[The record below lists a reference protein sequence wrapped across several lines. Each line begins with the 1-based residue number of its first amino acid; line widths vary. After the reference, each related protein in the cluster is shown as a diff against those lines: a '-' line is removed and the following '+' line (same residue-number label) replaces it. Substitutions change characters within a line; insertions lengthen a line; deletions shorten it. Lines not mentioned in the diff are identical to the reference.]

1 MEPKTHL
8 TSSQGA
14 LGVRNQFLGCIR
26 VIPMLRLIPQLL
38 RSSEIELFE
47 GQARLGEGNL
57 NLNPPGGGVGPPG
70 GIGIGIENHKKIEKV
85 KKKITKTFSSKI
97 IYCVREHRGMIWNH
111 SGTPKTSVA
120 TTTASV
126 ATTTPLSC
134 QDVL

>member
-1 MEPKTHL
+1 MEPKPHL

-26 VIPMLRLIPQLL
+26 VIPMLRLIPQLP

-70 GIGIGIENHKKIEKV
+70 GSGFGIENHEKIKK
-85 KKKITKTFSSKI
+85 
-97 IYCVREHRGMIWNH
+97 
-111 SGTPKTSVA
+111 
-120 TTTASV
+120 
-126 ATTTPLSC
+126 
-134 QDVL
+134 

>member
-26 VIPMLRLIPQLL
+26 VIPMVRLIPQLL

-57 NLNPPGGGVGPPG
+57 DLSPQGGGVGWPG
-70 GIGIGIENHKKIEKV
+70 GRGHGIIMKNRKFRERKN
-85 KKKITKTFSSKI
+85 SKSFFQKSFTE
-97 IYCVREHRGMIWNH
+97 C
-111 SGTPKTSVA
+111 
-120 TTTASV
+120 
-126 ATTTPLSC
+126 
-134 QDVL
+134 